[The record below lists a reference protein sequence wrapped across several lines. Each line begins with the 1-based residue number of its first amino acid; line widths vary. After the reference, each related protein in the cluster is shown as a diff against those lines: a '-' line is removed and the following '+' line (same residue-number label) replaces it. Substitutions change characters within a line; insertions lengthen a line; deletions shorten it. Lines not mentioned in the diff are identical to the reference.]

1 MKIKKGKYFPYGIH
15 VKGMKELCNERAIEK
30 MPAPS
35 KVYISTSQHIGAP
48 ATPIVEVGEKVKKG
62 GLIAKESGPIS
73 ANVFSSVSGTVTSI
87 EDIVNGLGQK
97 QKYIVIENDNLDEQV
112 YFDKIEDLTPKA
124 IIDRVRLAGIVG
136 LGGAGFPT
144 AVKLSPKSQLDI
156 LVINGAECEPYL
168 NCDYR
173 LMIER
178 TEEIYKGIKLVA
190 KALNVTDIKIGIE
203 SNKPLAIEA
212 FSKYQDLEVIELKK
226 QYPMGSE
233 KHLIYCCT
241 GRKVPVA
248 KMPFDVGVCVLNIK
262 TVLATYEAVELNLPL
277 TENVMTVSGLGINEC
292 KNVKVA
298 FGTPFEDII
307 NYCGGLKDGV
317 VKLIA
322 GGPMMGKAL
331 INLDQYSRKT
341 DSGLLAML
349 ESETN
354 LTEPSNCI
362 NCARCAK
369 NCPMRLMPMYIE
381 SFALAGDYEG
391 AEKYGAMNCLECGSC
406 AFNCPAKRPLVQNIS
421 LAKAKIRGLK
431 QNGK

>member
-1 MKIKKGKYFPYGIH
+1 M
-15 VKGMKELCNERAIEK
+15 
-30 MPAPS
+30 
-35 KVYISTSQHIGAP
+35 
-48 ATPIVEVGEKVKKG
+48 
-62 GLIAKESGPIS
+62 
-73 ANVFSSVSGTVTSI
+73 
-87 EDIVNGLGQK
+87 
-97 QKYIVIENDNLDEQV
+97 
-112 YFDKIEDLTPKA
+112 
-124 IIDRVRLAGIVG
+124 
-136 LGGAGFPT
+136 
-144 AVKLSPKSQLDI
+144 
-156 LVINGAECEPYL
+156 
-168 NCDYR
+168 
-173 LMIER
+173 
-178 TEEIYKGIKLVA
+178 
-190 KALNVTDIKIGIE
+190 
-203 SNKPLAIEA
+203 
-212 FSKYQDLEVIELKK
+212 
-226 QYPMGSE
+226 
-233 KHLIYCCT
+233 
-241 GRKVPVA
+241 
-248 KMPFDVGVCVLNIK
+248 
-262 TVLATYEAVELNLPL
+262 YEAVELNLPL

-292 KNVKVA
+292 KNVKIA
-298 FGTPFEDII
+298 LGTPFEDII

-331 INLDQYSRKT
+331 INSNQYSRKT

-354 LTEPSNCI
+354 LTKPSNCI